1 MSTTAEEKH
10 GKRGLR
16 TGNSFAQKRSS
27 GHQGVLGGYTA
38 RCLAADGLQLF
49 GALVRT
55 TDTAHVDAHLEQ
67 RLSREYLPLIYQ
79 AHTTSLPQHLTSVLN
94 FWANANC
101 DGGLEIKAFD
111 SHSDAGCSLLNL
123 RG

>member
-1 MSTTAEEKH
+1 MGS
-10 GKRGLR
+10 
-16 TGNSFAQKRSS
+16 
-27 GHQGVLGGYTA
+27 VLGTHSRGIVLQVIKASWVATA
-38 RCLAADGLQLF
+38 QCLAADGWKLL

>member
-1 MSTTAEEKH
+1 MKPSTTLAF
-10 GKRGLR
+10 LL
-16 TGNSFAQKRSS
+16 SFTTT
-27 GHQGVLGGYTA
+27 TA
-38 RCLAADGLQLF
+38 
-49 GALVRT
+49 
-55 TDTAHVDAHLEQ
+55 
-67 RLSREYLPLIYQ
+67 
-79 AHTTSLPQHLTSVLN
+79 SVLN